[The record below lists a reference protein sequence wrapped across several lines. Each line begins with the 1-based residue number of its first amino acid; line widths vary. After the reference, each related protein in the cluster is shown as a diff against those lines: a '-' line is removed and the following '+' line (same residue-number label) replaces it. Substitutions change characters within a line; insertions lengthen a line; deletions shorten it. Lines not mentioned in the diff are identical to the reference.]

1 MAADNDSLQPETEP
15 AETAETEALSDRH
28 AFDAAAVEAYCLA
41 QLEEFAAPLA
51 IRQFAGGNSNP
62 TFLLTDAQGHRY
74 VLRKKP
80 PGEVLPTAH
89 QVEREY
95 RVMAGLAAT
104 AAPVPRVRCLCEDP
118 SLIGTNFYIMDY
130 VPGRIFR
137 DAKLPGMPKAERAA
151 IYDGLN
157 AALACLHKVDYV
169 AAGLESFGK
178 PGNYFERQIARWI
191 RQYRAAE
198 TEEIPDME
206 RLIDWLPANLPEDS
220 RTSIAHGDYRLENV
234 MFHPSE
240 PRVVAILD
248 WELSTI
254 GHPIADLA
262 YNCLMYHTD
271 SEAFGSL
278 LGVDFAASG
287 IPTKQA
293 YVEAYC
299 RRMGFEEDLD
309 LRFYL
314 AFAQFRL
321 ASIAQGREKR
331 RREGLTHRLPPPGNS
346 CADQAAR
353 AWRIVT
359 QPDGA

>member
-1 MAADNDSLQPETEP
+1 MAGEGNTGSAPAPEAVP
-15 AETAETEALSDRH
+15 DTEAVPRRHSFDLSG
-28 AFDAAAVEAYCLA
+28 VEAYCREHLG
-41 QLEEFAAPLA
+41 EVEAPLHV
-51 IRQFAGGNSNP
+51 RQFAGGNSNP
-62 TFLLTDAQGHRY
+62 TFLLTDAAGRRY

-95 RVMAGLAAT
+95 RVMAALRTTGV
-104 AAPVPRVRCLCEDP
+104 PVPRVRALCEDA
-118 SLIGTNFYIMDY
+118 SVVGTSFYVMDY
-130 VPGRIFR
+130 VAGRIFR
-137 DAKLPGMPKAERAA
+137 DARLPGLSSGERAA

-157 AALACLHKVDYV
+157 EALAQLHKVDYA
-169 AAGLESFGK
+169 AAGLADFGR

-198 TEEIPDME
+198 TEQVPDME
-206 RLIDWLPANLPEDS
+206 RLIEWLPANLPDDP

-234 MFHPSE
+234 IFHPSE
-240 PRVVAILD
+240 PRVIAILD

-278 LGVDFAASG
+278 LGVDFEASG
-287 IPTKQA
+287 IPAMRQ

-299 RRMGFEEDLD
+299 RRMGFEPIAD

-321 ASIAQGREKR
+321 AAIAQGREKR
-331 RREGLTHRLPPPGNS
+331 RAEGLTHRLPPPGNS
-346 CADQAAR
+346 CADQARR
-353 AWRIVT
+353 AWAIVT
-359 QPDGA
+359 GRSRH